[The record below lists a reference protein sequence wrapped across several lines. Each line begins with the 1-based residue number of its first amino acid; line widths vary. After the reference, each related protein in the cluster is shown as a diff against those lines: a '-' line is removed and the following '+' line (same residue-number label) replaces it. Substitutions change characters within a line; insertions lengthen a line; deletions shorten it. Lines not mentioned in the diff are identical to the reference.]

1 MSMPQVRSSGPK
13 EVRNRV
19 FDSARWQGYKPRP
32 DDIIIATYSKCGT
45 TWMQRI
51 VSMLVFG
58 SAEPRQ
64 IWDISVWPDM
74 RLAGPI
80 EELWARA
87 EAQDHRRFFK
97 THLPYD
103 ALPMSDGVK
112 VIHVAR
118 DGRDAALSLHNHLFN
133 FTPEVLAALDDIS
146 RHDTKFGDAYPR
158 TPESPAEFFSKW
170 IASEDYDG
178 QGDSAASFFQLANSY
193 WAARDQPNL
202 LLVHYADLKK
212 DLAGGMRRVA
222 EFLNI
227 EIADDGWPE
236 LVKAA
241 RFENMQRQ
249 GDQLIPALQML
260 WGSEG
265 AKRFFNKGSNGRWR
279 DAFKEVDLRSY
290 DAKVRQSFSPD
301 LAAWI
306 EQGDAGAPS
315 KARS

>member
-1 MSMPQVRSSGPK
+1 MEERPELREVRS
-13 EVRNRV
+13 RV
-19 FDSARWQGYKPRP
+19 FDSARWYGYKPRP

-58 SAEPRQ
+58 SAVPRQ

-74 RLAGPI
+74 RLAGPV
-80 EELWARA
+80 EELWATA
-87 EAQDHRRFFK
+87 EAQKHRRFFK
-97 THLPYD
+97 THLPFD
-103 ALPMSDGVK
+103 ALPVSSGVK

-133 FTPEVLAALDDIS
+133 FTPEVLAALDEIS
-146 RHDTKFGDAYPR
+146 RHDGKFGDAYPR
-158 TPESPAEFFSKW
+158 TPESPAEFFTEW
-170 IASEDYDG
+170 IASEEHDG
-178 QGDSAASFFQLANSY
+178 QGDPAASFFQLENSY
-193 WAARDQPNL
+193 WAFRNQPDL

-222 EFLNI
+222 EFLDI
-227 EIADDGWPE
+227 EIAETMWPE
-236 LVKAA
+236 LVEAA
-241 RFENMQRQ
+241 GFEAMRRQ

-265 AKRFFNKGSNGRWR
+265 AKRFFNKGRNGGWR
-279 DAFKEVDLRSY
+279 NAFTESDLESY
-290 DAKVRQSFSPD
+290 AAKVRLAFSPD

-306 EQGDAGAPS
+306 ERGNTGEPN
-315 KARS
+315 

>member
-1 MSMPQVRSSGPK
+1 MPEPTDQRQGLREVRS
-13 EVRNRV
+13 RV
-19 FDSARWQGYKPRP
+19 FDSTRWQGYKPRP

-58 SAEPRQ
+58 SAAPRQ
-64 IWDISVWPDM
+64 IWDLSLWPDM

-80 EELWARA
+80 EELWATA
-87 EAQDHRRFFK
+87 EEQEHRRFFK
-97 THLPYD
+97 THLPYN
-103 ALPMSDGVK
+103 ALPVGNGVK

-118 DGRDAALSLHNHLFN
+118 DGRDAAVSLHNHLYN
-133 FTPEVLAALDDIS
+133 FTPEVLAALDEIS
-146 RHDTKFGDAYPR
+146 RHDPKFGDAYPR
-158 TPESPAEFFSKW
+158 TPESPAEFFSQW

-178 QGDSAASFFQLANSY
+178 QGDPAASFFQLENSY
-193 WAARDQPNL
+193 WAVRDRPNL

-222 EFLNI
+222 EFLDI
-227 EIADDGWPE
+227 EIADELWPE
-236 LVKAA
+236 LVESAG
-241 RFENMQRQ
+241 FEAMQRQ

-265 AKRFFNKGSNGRWR
+265 AKRFFNKGGNGRWR
-279 DAFKEVDLRSY
+279 GAFNEGDLKSY
-290 DAKVRQSFSPD
+290 DAKVRQAFSPD

-306 EQGDAGAPS
+306 EHGDAGEPN
-315 KARS
+315 